1 MWWGPLDRWTSGW
14 PRCFET
20 TPFLTE
26 KIDGKTVRT
35 YTWNENKL
43 VNTAPGTRTIRTQ
56 IISRNIFSRLGWP
69 LELLQALNVTKLQ
82 VGVQDETGCM
92 MELHDVLASWRNG
105 ESFHGVSCIVC
116 IHFVLYAAKIA
127 WKLWT
132 HSLSRHRASF
142 VASRKLKK
150 SVSLVVCKNGLQFCF
165 PAQDESSSSHVHESL
180 QTSWM
185 HGPSW
190 SIFDIATANT
200 QHWPRSFHSWTELW
214 TCYRCD
220 SAKRPSWQSQA
231 RNHLRCTFN
240 HSIICDLII
249 A

>member
-1 MWWGPLDRWTSGW
+1 MNVWIPKYVMRTARSLDEWMAQMLWNHSVSDG
-14 PRCFET
+14 
-20 TPFLTE
+20 

-43 VNTAPGTRTIRTQ
+43 VNRDQNSDHFPKC
-56 IISRNIFSRLGWP
+56 IFKTWLIGWP

-116 IHFVLYAAKIA
+116 IHFVLFAAKIA

-165 PAQDESSSSHVHESL
+165 PAQDESSSSHVH
-180 QTSWM
+180 
-185 HGPSW
+185 
-190 SIFDIATANT
+190 
-200 QHWPRSFHSWTELW
+200 
-214 TCYRCD
+214 
-220 SAKRPSWQSQA
+220 
-231 RNHLRCTFN
+231 
-240 HSIICDLII
+240 
-249 A
+249 